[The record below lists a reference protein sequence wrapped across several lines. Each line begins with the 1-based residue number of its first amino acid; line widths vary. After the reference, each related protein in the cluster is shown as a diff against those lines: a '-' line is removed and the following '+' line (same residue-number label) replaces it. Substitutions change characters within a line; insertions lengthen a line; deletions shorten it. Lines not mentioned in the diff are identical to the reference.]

1 MPETSAKIL
10 AKFGL
15 NAADMPVLKGFN
27 AAKEIE
33 ALQPG
38 HKFEVG
44 DALFERIAPEK
55 NEELKAKYGSDK
67 K

>member
-1 MPETSAKIL
+1 M
-10 AKFGL
+10 

-55 NEELKAKYGSDK
+55 TEELKAKYGSDK